1 MIAIVFG
8 WPNGGIENVKLA
20 GSAAI
25 VTGSATGLGAAVA
38 KGLAAKGCN
47 VVINYTKS
55 EMEARETFAACE
67 ALGAEALLCRA
78 DVAND
83 VDCRAMADA
92 AMEKWG
98 RIDALVNNAGVT
110 RFAAADDLEALDA
123 EDFLDVYRVNVV
135 GAYQMIRACAP
146 PMKAQGTGAV
156 VNVSSIAGVAGI
168 GSSVAYAASKGAL
181 NTMTMSLARALGPEI
196 RVNAVCPGLIQ
207 SRWLRDGLGEKR
219 YEETVA
225 RIEKTTPLQKA
236 STPED
241 VAEAVLWLL
250 EGAAHVTGE
259 AILVDA
265 GLHLG
270 FGRR

>member
-1 MIAIVFG
+1 M
-8 WPNGGIENVKLA
+8 NLK

-38 KGLAAKGCN
+38 KGLAAKSCN

-55 EMEARETFAACE
+55 ETEAQETAAQCE
-67 ALGAEALLCRA
+67 ALGVKTLLCQA
-78 DVAND
+78 DVGDDDA
-83 VDCRAMADA
+83 CRRMAAAAIDA
-92 AMEKWG
+92 WG
-98 RIDALVNNAGVT
+98 RIDVLVNNAGIT
-110 RFAAADDLEALDA
+110 RFADAANLDA
-123 EDFLDVYRVNVV
+123 LNADDFLDIYRVNVV

-146 PMKAQGTGAV
+146 HMKAQGAGAV

-181 NTMTMSLARALGPEI
+181 NTMTKSLARALGPEI

-207 SRWLRDGLGEKR
+207 SRWLKNGLGDEK
-219 YEETVA
+219 YAATVK
-225 RIEKTTPLQKA
+225 RIETSTPLQKA

-241 VAEAVLWLL
+241 IADAVLWLI

-270 FGRR
+270 FGR

>member
-1 MIAIVFG
+1 MNLKNA
-8 WPNGGIENVKLA
+8 
-20 GSAAI
+20 SAI

-47 VVINYTKS
+47 VVVNYTRS
-55 EMEARETFAACE
+55 ETEAKETVTACE
-67 ALGAEALLCRA
+67 ALGVNAVLCRA
-78 DVAND
+78 DVGDDA
-83 VDCRAMADA
+83 DCRRMAEAAMAA
-92 AMEKWG
+92 WG
-98 RIDALVNNAGVT
+98 RIDVLVNNAAIT
-110 RFAAADDLEALDA
+110 RFADAAELDALDA
-123 EDFLDVYRVNVV
+123 DDFLDVYRVNVV

-146 PMKAQGTGAV
+146 AMKAQGAGTV

-168 GSSVAYAASKGAL
+168 GSSTAYAASKGAL
-181 NTMTMSLARALGPEI
+181 NTMTKTLARALGPEI

-207 SRWLRDGLGEKR
+207 SRWLKNGLGDEK
-219 YEETVA
+219 YAAAVK
-225 RIEKTTPLQKA
+225 RIETTTPLQKA

-241 VAEAVLWLL
+241 IADAVLWLV

-259 AILVDA
+259 AILVDS